1 MILKE
6 NLSFFLL
13 PREMEVHWVMKSQ
26 GVGSTPVAKG
36 SLFAR
41 FEQVNYSIESKEG
54 RKLLL
59 RWGVCTASLPATPTL
74 LPAGT
79 QQPAAPRSVLTP
91 KLSECSLRALGI
103 NNQESVE
110 IFLQQNPLL
119 YSAVVTMGLSLSRL
133 FSRLF
138 GKREMRILMVGLDAA
153 GKTTILYKL
162 KLGEVVTTIPT
173 IGFNVETVEFKNIS
187 FTVWDVGGQ
196 DKIRPLWRHYFSN
209 THGIIFVVDSNDRE
223 RIVDA
228 KEELHRMLGE
238 DELRDAV
245 LLVFANKQDLPNAMS
260 VPEITDKLMLYS
272 IRHRHWYIQSACAT
286 AGDGLFE
293 GLDWLSNTLA
303 NKTGD

>member
-1 MILKE
+1 ML
-6 NLSFFLL
+6 
-13 PREMEVHWVMKSQ
+13 RVQGSQ
-26 GVGSTPVAKG
+26 RTIR
-36 SLFAR
+36 AR
-41 FEQVNYSIESKEG
+41 RAYPATK
-54 RKLLL
+54 RKL
-59 RWGVCTASLPATPTL
+59 R
-74 LPAGT
+74 
-79 QQPAAPRSVLTP
+79 PAAPLRPSALA
-91 KLSECSLRALGI
+91 LSECSLYVLRD
-103 NNQESVE
+103 NNQAVAE
-110 IFLQQNPLL
+110 IFPRQWPFFR
-119 YSAVVTMGLSLSRL
+119 S
-133 FSRLF
+133 SRLF

-293 GLDWLSNTLA
+293 GLDWLSTTLA
-303 NKTGD
+303 SKTID

>member
-1 MILKE
+1 M
-6 NLSFFLL
+6 FYA
-13 PREMEVHWVMKSQ
+13 V
-26 GVGSTPVAKG
+26 
-36 SLFAR
+36 
-41 FEQVNYSIESKEG
+41 
-54 RKLLL
+54 
-59 RWGVCTASLPATPTL
+59 
-74 LPAGT
+74 
-79 QQPAAPRSVLTP
+79 
-91 KLSECSLRALGI
+91 
-103 NNQESVE
+103 
-110 IFLQQNPLL
+110 
-119 YSAVVTMGLSLSRL
+119 VVTMGLSLSRL

-293 GLDWLSNTLA
+293 GLDWLSTTLA
-303 NKTGD
+303 NKAID

>member
-1 MILKE
+1 
-6 NLSFFLL
+6 
-13 PREMEVHWVMKSQ
+13 
-26 GVGSTPVAKG
+26 
-36 SLFAR
+36 
-41 FEQVNYSIESKEG
+41 
-54 RKLLL
+54 
-59 RWGVCTASLPATPTL
+59 
-74 LPAGT
+74 
-79 QQPAAPRSVLTP
+79 
-91 KLSECSLRALGI
+91 
-103 NNQESVE
+103 
-110 IFLQQNPLL
+110 
-119 YSAVVTMGLSLSRL
+119 MGLSLSRL

-293 GLDWLSNTLA
+293 GLDWLSTTLA
-303 NKTGD
+303 NKTIE